1 MAIFNNFF
9 RDVGIAMAKK
19 QAHEIDALTE
29 EAPMLA
35 MLPMMEAS
43 HGIRN
48 VYEELKDVDGA
59 QLLSLDDELP
69 TIGSEGTLGYQDLSV
84 LGGIIRVGE
93 DKAKKFGGAA
103 AYFAKKMPSILR
115 QTGADTERSLIYNTI
130 RPYANANSKEQDAGG
145 TTATSQYSIVCVKWV
160 EGETVGLYDPDG
172 FGNGK
177 VFDMLPLNGGNAY
190 EFTDTDDKVK
200 VGYGERIKAY
210 FAVQLS
216 NARNVSSIVNVE
228 LTADATT
235 DTGYKALPTEAMMN
249 TMIRQARGN
258 PANTFIYMH
267 PNVLDALGVYKGSAL
282 QMTTVDG
289 DYNTRIASWNGIRI
303 IDSYN
308 FDEGTEAVVA

>member
-1 MAIFNNFF
+1 MAVFNNFF
-9 RDVGIAMAKK
+9 RDVGILFAKT
-19 QAHEIDALTE
+19 QAHEIDAVTE
-29 EAPMLA
+29 EAPILA
-35 MLPMMEAS
+35 QIPMQEAS

-48 VYEELKDVDGA
+48 VYEELKEVDGA
-59 QLLSLDDELP
+59 QLVNLDDELP
-69 TIGSEGTLGYQDLSV
+69 NIGSKGTLGYQDLSV

-130 RPYANANSKEQDAGG
+130 RPYAKANSREQKAGG
-145 TTATSQYSIVCVKWV
+145 TTASTQYSIVCVKWV
-160 EGETVGLYDPDG
+160 EGETIGLYDKDG

-177 VFDMLPLNGGNAY
+177 VFDMLPLNGGAAY
-190 EFTDTDDKVK
+190 EFTDTDSKVK

-210 FAVQLS
+210 FALQLA
-216 NARNVSSIVNVE
+216 NARNVASIVNVE

-249 TMIRQARGN
+249 KMIRDARGN

-267 PNVLDALGVYKGSAL
+267 PSVKDALGVYKGSAL
-282 QMTTVDG
+282 QMVPAND
-289 DYNTRIASWNGIRI
+289 DYNTIIATWNGIRI
-303 IDSYN
+303 VDSYN
-308 FDEGTEAVVA
+308 FDDGIEAVVA